1 MNGLR
6 FLACAATIALA
17 ACSTAYSPKGIP
29 AGSTEAEVIQA
40 MGQPTGRSALPDGGK
55 RLEFARGPFG
65 KETYMLDFDAQ
76 GRMLRWEQVLN
87 EANFSKIK
95 PGMDKT
101 EVLAAI
107 GRPSDISGYGLHE
120 KRQAWSYRYDTPF
133 CIWFQ
138 IGMTMQGKVVDTAY
152 GPDPMCEKPTRR

>member
-6 FLACAATIALA
+6 FLACAAAIALVS
-17 ACSTAYSPKGIP
+17 CSTAYSPKGIP
-29 AGSTEAEVIQA
+29 AGSSEAAVIQA
-40 MGQPTGRSALPDGGK
+40 MGPPTGQRTLPDGGK

-76 GRMLRWEQVLN
+76 GRMQRWEQVLN
-87 EANFSKIK
+87 EANFAKIK
-95 PGMDKT
+95 PGMDKS
-101 EVLAAI
+101 EVVAAL

-138 IGMTMQGKVVDTAY
+138 IGMTMQGKVVDTGY
-152 GPDPMCEKPTRR
+152 GPDPICEKPTRR